1 MEFPSPQVLSNPP
14 LPPPPPPP
22 PPPPFGVAGLM
33 MHENVQINN
42 NNYTAH
48 NEFHESELC
57 T

>member
-1 MEFPSPQVLSNPP
+1 MEFPSQVLSNPP
-14 LPPPPPPP
+14 LPPPPPP

-48 NEFHESELC
+48 NEFS
-57 T
+57 